1 MLAPSRMASQT
12 LCLKAGSWSSFP
24 IKQLLSFDVP
34 ARGGSSTASLG
45 RLLPLR
51 LFLLPRLHQ
60 PCPFFYTI
68 SSFISVPIATTLV
81 QTSVSL
87 HRVLIVASSGLHALC
102 TPFASTAVLVSGTL
116 LLALCSCDSLFPCRW
131 LLREASGHYLGQLLP
146 LHDQLFPNILFSNIL
161 PTISPHV
168 HILNR

>member
-116 LLALCSCDSLFPCRW
+116 LLALCSCRW